1 MNKETKEYQDK
12 NGLHIQSITTFD
24 VNNGLG
30 FRTTVWVSGCK
41 HHCPECQNEWLQSY
55 KLGKPLSE
63 VKDKIFEVL
72 ADVNIDGITFS
83 GGDPL
88 DQNNIAWEQL
98 ESLLK
103 EIKEK
108 YPNKDIWVY
117 TGNYFE
123 DMINHAFM
131 GSIFNYIDVLVDGLY
146 ENDKRDITLP
156 YRGSSNQR
164 IVDVQASIKTK
175 KTITISD
182 ETFKK

>member
-41 HHCPECQNEWLQSY
+41 HHCPECQNEWLQNY